1 MRSLFSVTAFRL
13 RLRVLLNRTRNAF
26 KEGKIQMTKTLRALG
41 AAMLCLGLLSSAN
54 IMAKQDPAA
63 PAKETKQKQPKAD
76 TTTINGTVSAVT
88 DSAVTIV
95 DSEKAEVT
103 VTVNGETKVTKAGKD
118 ATLADVK
125 ANDVV
130 AVEVKKGDGDSWTA
144 VRIAVS

>member
-1 MRSLFSVTAFRL
+1 
-13 RLRVLLNRTRNAF
+13 
-26 KEGKIQMTKTLRALG
+26 MTKILRALG

-54 IMAKQDPAA
+54 IIMAKQNPAP
-63 PAKETKQKQPKAD
+63 PAQETKKEQKTD

-95 DSEKAEVT
+95 DSQKAEHT
-103 VTVNGETKVTKAGKD
+103 VAITPETKVTKAGKD

-130 AVEVKKGDGDSWTA
+130 AIEAKKGEGNTWKA
-144 VRIAVS
+144 VKIAVT

>member
-1 MRSLFSVTAFRL
+1 
-13 RLRVLLNRTRNAF
+13 
-26 KEGKIQMTKTLRALG
+26 MTKIVRALG

-63 PAKETKQKQPKAD
+63 PAQEKKDKQPKAD
-76 TTTINGTVSAVT
+76 TTTINGTVAAVT

-95 DSEKAEVT
+95 DGQKAEHT
-103 VTVNGETKVTKAGKD
+103 VTVNSETKVTKAGKD

-130 AVEVKKGDGDSWTA
+130 AIEVKKGDGETWTA
-144 VRIAVS
+144 VRILVT